1 MLNRKL
7 KNKSE
12 NLNNLNNY
20 NNNHNN
26 QNLLIQKIKISKF

>member
-26 QNLLIQKIKISKF
+26 QNLLI